1 MKNIILSQ
9 KQLNLIIESQA
20 EVDRIL
26 DKIYN
31 MGMDSLSI
39 DEKKYLDLFSKH
51 EGHADDF
58 VSPSDKMD
66 QDYEKRGHK
75 IKSEIS
81 QLEGIEFVYED
92 SLENEDSRQI
102 AGDLLFDDRTF
113 FLMFEVSD
121 EGELLGY
128 SASEDYMGTDEDLV
142 EYILEKFPN
151 MTYDQADGLLTYYI
165 ENEIIPSLP

>member
-9 KQLNLIIESQA
+9 KQFHLIIESQA

-31 MGMDSLSI
+31 HGMDSLTI
-39 DEKKYLDLFSKH
+39 DEKNYLDSFSKH

-58 VSPSDKMD
+58 VSPTEKMD
-66 QDYEKRGHK
+66 QDYQKRGHK
-75 IKSEIS
+75 ITSEIP
-81 QLEGIEFVYED
+81 QLDGMEFIYED

-102 AGDLLFDDRTF
+102 AGDLVFDERTF

-121 EGELLGY
+121 TNELLGY
-128 SASEDYMGTDEDLV
+128 SASEDYMGTDDDLI

-151 MTYDQADGLLTYYI
+151 MTYEQADGLLSYYI

>member
-9 KQLNLIIESQA
+9 KQFHLIVESQA

-31 MGMDSLSI
+31 HGMDSLSI
-39 DEKKYLDLFSKH
+39 DEKNYLNAFSKH

-58 VSPSDKMD
+58 ISPTDKID
-66 QDYEKRGHK
+66 QDYQKKGQK
-75 IKSEIS
+75 ITSEIS
-81 QLEGIEFVYED
+81 QLEGIEFIYED

-102 AGDLLFDDRTF
+102 AGDLILDDRTF

-121 EGELLGY
+121 DDELLGY
-128 SASEDYMGTDEDLV
+128 SASEDYMGSDDDLI

-151 MTYDQADGLLTYYI
+151 MTYEQADGLLSYYI
-165 ENEIIPSLP
+165 ENEIIPNL